1 MQFFLWLCSVFGLHS
16 SKWVLSFV
24 SKTSAE
30 SVWYVL
36 LTVICVYGRRSAGNK
51 VVRVITHLRVCMY
64 SRSRRIRC
72 RHCCTVMRLGYPAGT
87 YEHVNIFSPEQN
99 DIVQICA
106 NKSFNCIKK
115 KIKSTHIWR
124 CAVTNFVC
132 EKGLVCLNNTA
143 VTKASVAQIHCEWCI
158 KPTSTPNDERLHTKT
173 HTCTQLNKHYTTG
186 TLMMFSH
193 VPLMFLASWSKLL
206 FSGIVV
212 ILLL

>member
-1 MQFFLWLCSVFGLHS
+1 MNAVRSLIMFCSWSAFLKVSPQLC
-16 SKWVLSFV
+16 KQNICR
-24 SKTSAE
+24 E
-30 SVWYVL
+30 C
-36 LTVICVYGRRSAGNK
+36 VICFADC
-51 VVRVITHLRVCMY
+51 HLCVWEKKCRKQGCQGHHTPACLHVFQKQEDTVLHCDEVGV
-64 SRSRRIRC
+64 SRRD
-72 RHCCTVMRLGYPAGT
+72 LYD
-87 YEHVNIFSPEQN
+87 EHVNIFSPEQN

-143 VTKASVAQIHCEWCI
+143 VTKASVAQIYCEWCI